1 MNIFAKV
8 GVCFFVIIFFV
19 LSLAGL
25 ASFSLEVAKIA
36 LFNQTHG
43 ELKLHPMDYVYLTA
57 LVLGTGGYCC
67 HSAKSEDNK
76 NNYSFGISGTLISLE
91 IMVLYAIFT
100 KDEMG
105 NIPFY
110 CSASYPYSS
119 QLIRTACQVRAAN
132 LLLIMF
138 IIIAWKIINYASK
151 IINIFGFTKNPNT
164 SDYVLIMEY
173 ANKSNLRKCLSEI
186 TNIQDQKL
194 FILYKIIGS
203 LNNKLNKI
211 LEESQELKF
220 FEKEGDIER
229 EFFKLKKIVETSL
242 NGLKEKQM
250 ELITL
255 QQKKSQINQ
264 DNQNLK
270 LELIG
275 LLQDL
280 KFNAKLKAKLKKEN
294 NQLKQKL
301 KQIK

>member
-1 MNIFAKV
+1 
-8 GVCFFVIIFFV
+8 
-19 LSLAGL
+19 
-25 ASFSLEVAKIA
+25 
-36 LFNQTHG
+36 
-43 ELKLHPMDYVYLTA
+43 MDYVYLTA

-119 QLIRTACQVRAAN
+119 QLIRTACQ
-132 LLLIMF
+132 
-138 IIIAWKIINYASK
+138 WKIINYASK